1 MLMTL
6 PRYAIKSSNLLH
18 VTGRRRGYSGMLTT
32 LPRYAIK
39 SRNLLHV
46 TGRRRGY
53 KNSIIRQFHSLSID
67 TFAASYT
74 MLTSLP
80 GFMQMILLV

>member
-1 MLMTL
+1 
-6 PRYAIKSSNLLH
+6 
-18 VTGRRRGYSGMLTT
+18 MLTT

-39 SRNLLHV
+39 SRNLLHM
-46 TGRRRGY
+46 TGRCRGY

-80 GFMQMILLV
+80 GSIPRKSR

>member
-1 MLMTL
+1 MCIEYTSL
-6 PRYAIKSSNLLH
+6 NF
-18 VTGRRRGYSGMLTT
+18 
-32 LPRYAIK
+32 
-39 SRNLLHV
+39 
-46 TGRRRGY
+46 GY

-80 GFMQMILLV
+80 GIRTMSHPEEASSHKKVIKLSMYVQ